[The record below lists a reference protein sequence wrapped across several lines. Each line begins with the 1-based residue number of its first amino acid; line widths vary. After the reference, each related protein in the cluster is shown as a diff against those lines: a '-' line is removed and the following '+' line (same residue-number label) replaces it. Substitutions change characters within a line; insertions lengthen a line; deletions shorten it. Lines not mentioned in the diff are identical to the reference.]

1 MWIVSRSV
9 DDFLPSYIFLEMQS
23 DRLWDWTHITRSV
36 GVLPLLHCKAAVHAF
51 LGLGQSK
58 SFTLAKPSAES
69 FSHTKPILLKFRGA
83 YYSSPKSPYQLMKV
97 HMPVM
102 VARSSIHGSSMP
114 RLLES
119 SLICSALA
127 FPCHGHGLRID
138 LKNRQLL
145 SSQEVLLCCLCAGR
159 S

>member
-1 MWIVSRSV
+1 MISDPPTYIWNCSPLGCVICFIEFVRSV
-9 DDFLPSYIFLEMQS
+9 YSF
-23 DRLWDWTHITRSV
+23 
-36 GVLPLLHCKAAVHAF
+36 AVHAI
-51 LGLGQSK
+51 LGIGQSK
-58 SFTLAKPSAES
+58 SFTLARTTWKAKPSAEY
-69 FSHTKPILLKFRGA
+69 FPHPRPILLKLRGA
-83 YYSSPKSPYQLMKV
+83 YYSSTESPCRLMKV
-97 HMPVM
+97 RMPVM

-127 FPCHGHGLRID
+127 FPCHVHGLRID

-145 SSQEVLLCCLCAGR
+145 PSQDVLLSCLCAGR